1 METMEIVKTVLA
13 DMIESAGKDGITEG
27 QALKELSKHGLDFRT
42 ALDSLEK
49 HYKAAGAERHAGAVI
64 YYRKA
69 EPKPEKKEESAAQKL
84 AKESGK
90 RAAGERQFN
99 NILNSY
105 RR

>member
-1 METMEIVKTVLA
+1 MESTELVKTVLA
-13 DMIESAGKDGITEG
+13 DMIESAGKDGVTEG

-49 HYKAAGAERHAGAVI
+49 HYKAAGAERHAGAVV

-69 EPKPEKKEESAAQKL
+69 EPKPEKKESAAQKL

-90 RAAGERQFN
+90 RAVGEKQFD
-99 NILNSY
+99 NILSNY